1 MIFLCF
7 LLTSTGW
14 LSWEYHLLDQIS
26 ANTSDLYTMVAG
38 YLLQAAGI
46 AAFSVLVH
54 RRQNVWEKL
63 LRGALLVHMACMI
76 PAVMSPHPAGT
87 LVFGLLMNFACGVIA
102 GAYLYELACLDDSS
116 HRATV
121 FGVGYGLA
129 ILASYLLSLLGKQIY
144 YSEKVLIIGVVL
156 TALTLFVSFRMS
168 MGTDGGYDRE
178 ASIAEGNGSHV
189 RESTS
194 GKDGKSAAESAS
206 WNDKEK
212 QLMILAGLLVL
223 LFSLVNSSGF
233 AFPAA
238 DLGSSVNVE
247 LSRLFYAAGLVLAGY
262 VTDKSRKYGAVC
274 ALAALVIPFVLLSLQ
289 GESVPV
295 VIFWVLSY
303 FGFGFYAVYRVIL
316 FSDMAQEKQLLF
328 LAGAGLMIGRVG
340 DALGEAL
347 CILLSGRLPI
357 LVGAAS
363 VLFALTVAVF
373 FKVYHGFYVPAAEP
387 VRSEEEKFYQFSIQH
402 DLSAREQD
410 MLRLLLEKKTNT
422 EISEALCISE
432 NTVKF
437 HVRNLLQKTG
447 CKNRNELISVYK
459 GDFTA

>member
-26 ANTSDLYTMVAG
+26 ADTSDLYTMVAG

-46 AAFSVLVH
+46 AVFSALV
-54 RRQNVWEKL
+54 RRRHTVWEKL
-63 LRGALLVHMACMI
+63 LRTAIVVHMACMI
-76 PAVMSPHPAGT
+76 PAVMSPYPAGT
-87 LVFGLLMNFACGVIA
+87 LVFGLLMNLVCGIIA
-102 GAYLYELACLDDSS
+102 GAYLYELACLSGGS
-116 HRATV
+116 HRASV
-121 FGVGYGLA
+121 FGAGYGLA
-129 ILASYLLSLLGKQIY
+129 ILASYLLSLFGKQIY
-144 YSEKVLIIGVVL
+144 YSEKVLIIGVIL

-168 MGTDGGYDRE
+168 AETGGGYE
-178 ASIAEGNGSHV
+178 KAAVAEGKDIRV
-189 RESTS
+189 QESVP
-194 GKDGKSAAESAS
+194 GKDGKNDAESA
-206 WNDKEK
+206 WKTGKEK
-212 QLMILAGLLVL
+212 NLLVLAGLLVL

-274 ALAALVIPFVLLSLQ
+274 ALAALVIPFVLLSLK

-363 VLFALTVAVF
+363 VLFAVTVAVF

-387 VRSEEEKFYQFSIQH
+387 VRSEEEKFYQFSVQH

-422 EISEALCISE
+422 EISEALCLSE